1 MADAVPRTPNPTLAA
16 FLGFAP
22 GVGAAYNGQY
32 EKGVLHVLMLPMIVG
47 MIHADGIFGLLM
59 PAYIGYMVVDAY
71 KTALARVRG
80 ERPPDYLHLGEL
92 LGSSDKPLSAAFGLD
107 TGDRAPVAAADAGR
121 PPLGAIVLIVL
132 GSLLLLANM
141 DWIPRRPFQTFW
153 PLVLVVIGV
162 VQGRRRLRAH
172 Q

>member
-1 MADAVPRTPNPTLAA
+1 MADTVPRPPNPTLAA
-16 FLGFAP
+16 FLGFFP

-32 EKGVLHVLMLPMIVG
+32 EKGVLHVLMFPMIVG

-59 PAYIGYMVVDAY
+59 PVYIGYMVVDAY
-71 KTALARVRG
+71 KTALARVKG
-80 ERPPDYLHLGEL
+80 ERPPDYLRLGEL

-107 TGDRAPVAAADAGR
+107 TGERTAVADAGR

-132 GSLLLLANM
+132 GTLLLLANM
-141 DWIPRRPFQTFW
+141 DWVPRRPFQTFW
-153 PLVLVVIGV
+153 PLVLVVIGI